1 MKLSFLEGVYSQ
13 RADKLTIDRE
23 TLAGGEI
30 YMGLQALQIGLI
42 DELGSGKEALAKA
55 AQLAHLAHYQT
66 IDVNDAVYGK
76 EPPEE
81 LAHYR
86 QLLRLASKNSAWRQ
100 ELYYL
105 YVEPERRAR

>member
-1 MKLSFLEGVYSQ
+1 
-13 RADKLTIDRE
+13 
-23 TLAGGEI
+23 
-30 YMGLQALQIGLI
+30 
-42 DELGSGKEALAKA
+42 
-55 AQLAHLAHYQT
+55 LAHLAHYQT
-66 IDVNDAVYGK
+66 IDVNDAVYGD

-100 ELYYL
+100 ALYYL